1 MVVNQNSIAAIRSP
15 EVIAKS
21 LMTRQRNKKIKEELK
36 RERIASQMEQETKKL
51 AQQMATSAQ
60 EETLLSKR
68 TSNLE
73 SHYLTFNEKLTEMK
87 FSIKEFIQSN
97 TKPQEDP
104 RLQQAIDEV
113 ASLKST
119 LTNSLTTLEA
129 EILKLE
135 AQIIDK
141 SKLVNLD
148 KKINNLFE
156 LFYNTQ
162 PNPIRQQLQEYSQ
175 NYNFTPPREQPQQQQ
190 RTMRDNNAM
199 SQLLSARY

>member
-1 MVVNQNSIAAIRSP
+1 MTVNPNSIAAIRSP

-21 LMTRQRNKKIKEELK
+21 LMTRQRNKKIKDELK
-36 RERIASQMEQETKKL
+36 RERIASQMENETKKL

-68 TSNLE
+68 TANLE

-87 FSIKEFIQSN
+87 FSIKEFIQAN

-104 RLQQAIDEV
+104 RLVAAIEEI

-119 LTNSLTTLEA
+119 LTTSLTALES

-141 SKLVNLD
+141 SKIVHLD
-148 KKINNLFE
+148 SKINNLFE

-162 PNPIRQQLQEYSQ
+162 PNPIKQQLGEYSQ
-175 NYNFTPPREQPQQQQ
+175 NYNFTPPREQKQQP
-190 RTMRDNNAM
+190 RVIRDNNAM
-199 SQLLSARY
+199 TQLLNPRY